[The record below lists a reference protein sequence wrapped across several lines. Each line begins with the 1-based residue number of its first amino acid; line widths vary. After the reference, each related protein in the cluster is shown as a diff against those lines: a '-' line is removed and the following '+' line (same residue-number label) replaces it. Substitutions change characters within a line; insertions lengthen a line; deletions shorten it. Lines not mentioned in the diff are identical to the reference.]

1 MAVSELPV
9 EDDVPGEM
17 APAPGRVGLY
27 QRLAH
32 HALIAGLVILLA
44 GVALV
49 AFALHLG
56 AEDASIKYPMAFGGA
71 AAIFLGLKLL
81 AVARFGMHF
90 DLVLWMSA
98 AWVIAVV
105 LAAIFADL
113 LPLSESHDISVT
125 INEPIRERPDLLS
138 DHPFGTDASG
148 LDILGGV
155 IYGARVS
162 LTVGLGAVL
171 IGMTLGAAVGIA
183 AGYYRGKVDT
193 AVSLLTD
200 SMLAFPPLILLL
212 AMVAVMDPNVRNVTV
227 ALAVISIPTYVRL
240 ARANTLVF
248 AQREFVL
255 AARALGDK
263 NRNIMFRELLPNVL
277 LPIVSFSFLIVAVLI
292 VAEASL
298 SFLGL
303 SVPRPTPT
311 WGNMIAS
318 GQDRFDEHPHIVF
331 IPGAVLFLTVF
342 SFNRLG
348 DRARELWD
356 PREAKI

>member
-1 MAVSELPV
+1 MAVSELPT
-9 EDDVPGEM
+9 ET
-17 APAPGRVGLY
+17 APLSPQGGKLRASPY
-27 QRLAH
+27 E
-32 HALIAGLVILLA
+32 LLA
-44 GVALV
+44 RRPGLFGTGMFVIGLTLFVSGLLISATDP
-49 AFALHLG
+49 AM
-56 AEDASIKYPMAFGGA
+56 KYPTVAIGA
-71 AAIFLGLKLL
+71 LAVFVGMKLL
-81 AVARFGMHF
+81 ALALFGPGF
-90 DLVLWMSA
+90 DLGLWLSALWILLVL
-98 AWVIAVV
+98 
-105 LAAIFADL
+105 LAAIFVGI
-113 LPLSESHDISVT
+113 LPVAESRDIAT
-125 INEPIRERPDLLS
+125 TLTTTARQRPDLLS
-138 DHPFGTDASG
+138 SHPFGTDASG

-155 IYGARVS
+155 MYGARVS

-171 IGMTLGAAVGIA
+171 IGMTIGSAIGIA
-183 AGYYRGKVDT
+183 AGYYRGRVDT
-193 AVSLLTD
+193 VVSVLTD

-212 AMVAVMDPNVRNVTV
+212 AMVSVLAPSVRNVTI
-227 ALAVISIPTYVRL
+227 ALAVISVPTYVRL

-255 AARALGDK
+255 AARALGE
-263 NRNIMFRELLPNVL
+263 RSRSIMFRELLPNVL

-318 GQDRFDEHPHIVF
+318 GQDRFGDHPHVVF
-331 IPGAVLFLTVF
+331 MPGMVLFFTVF
-342 SFNRLG
+342 SFNRIG